1 MDVYHR
7 GRSAKKGHRLLA
19 QASVVIIRLTTI
31 VILNR
36 MASSFAQS
44 KTELKNKQQ

>member
-19 QASVVIIRLTTI
+19 QASVVIRLTTI